1 MDFYSRKID
10 ERIVKA
16 QRVMVAAPQ
25 LLAKLRDIISERDS
39 AALSDDPAMVMLNR
53 EIESARILIKDL

>member
-25 LLAKLRDIISERDS
+25 LLEKLRAIISERDS